1 MSQIFVTAN
10 GGKESLSHA
19 QTPDSLPSRKLSFYI
34 VLVVAAATNVF
45 AITTVNVGGEQHSE
59 RSLYWQLFLPVSVF
73 LEYAMS
79 CAAVAMDS
87 LIAFR
92 AGFLVTAAV
101 ILTLASGAFAVL
113 IVALSMYGWHDGAV
127 IFAISFLLF
136 CVLCNLAFLVFAS
149 VHASRI
155 RGRTTVLGAVIGTLA
170 AFVLPWIVLRSW
182 SQVAP

>member
-1 MSQIFVTAN
+1 VPNLSRCQ

-19 QTPDSLPSRKLSFYI
+19 QKLDSLPSRKLSLYI
-34 VLVVAAATNVF
+34 VLVVAAAANVF
-45 AITTVNVGGEQHSE
+45 AITTVSVGGEQHSE

-92 AGFLVTAAV
+92 GGFLVTAAI
-101 ILTLASGAFAVL
+101 ILTLASGALAAL
-113 IVALSMYGWHDGAV
+113 IVALSMYGWQDRVV
-127 IFAISFLLF
+127 IVAISFLLF
-136 CVLCNLAFLVFAS
+136 CVLCNLAFLAFAS
-149 VHASRI
+149 LHAYRI
-155 RGRTTVLGAVIGTLA
+155 RSRTTVLGAVIGTFA
-170 AFVLPWIVLRSW
+170 ALVLPWIVLRSW